1 MELSLWGGAMLG
13 GLISFI
19 SPCVLPIVPPTLA
32 YIGGVS
38 LNTLRV
44 GDAEGRQR
52 GHVFVTTL
60 AFVLG
65 FSFIFVLLGVAAP
78 GFAALLNAPL
88 VRYVAGGII
97 IAMGLHF
104 LGALRI
110 AFLYREARIDVRRK
124 PSGLVGAFV
133 IGMAFGFGWTP
144 CVGPVLTVIF
154 ALAAKQESLWQSVA
168 MFGAYSFGLGVPFLL
183 AALFFEAF
191 MGFSAR
197 FRKYLGM
204 VEKLMGVMLV
214 GAGLLIM
221 FNGMTWI
228 SGWLQETF
236 PSLIEF
242 A

>member
-1 MELSLWGGAMLG
+1 MELSLWGALIG
-13 GLISFI
+13 GIFSFI

-38 LNTLRV
+38 I
-44 GDAEGRQR
+44 AELGSDQSGAGAR

-65 FSFIFVLLGVAAP
+65 FSLIFVLLGIAAP
-78 GFAALLNAPL
+78 GFAAVLNSPL
-88 VRYVAGGII
+88 ARYIAGAII
-97 IAMGLHF
+97 VIMGLHF
-104 LGALRI
+104 MGVLRI
-110 AFLYREARIDVRRK
+110 AMLYRQARVDVQRK
-124 PSGLVGAFV
+124 PAGLTGAFV

-144 CVGPVLTVIF
+144 CVGPVLTAIF
-154 ALAAKQESLWQSVA
+154 AFAAKQESVWQSVA

-191 MGFSAR
+191 MDFAAR
-197 FRKYLGM
+197 FRRYIGA
-204 VEKLMGVMLV
+204 VEKFMGVMLV

-221 FNGMTWI
+221 FNGMTWV
-228 SGWLQETF
+228 SGWLQEAF
-236 PSLIEF
+236 PALVEF